1 MNVTVQYIYMLNIYV
16 IEKRF
21 KNAKYPPFDLE
32 RYISEQAKVSGVEG
46 LSQFKGKNLIRG
58 HKNDEWSEL

>member
-1 MNVTVQYIYMLNIYV
+1 MNVTVQYIYMLNV
-16 IEKRF
+16 TEKRF

>member
-1 MNVTVQYIYMLNIYV
+1 MLNVT
-16 IEKRF
+16 EKRL